1 MELIPRAETA
11 YQTYL
16 GNFRAMS
23 AAYPNAL
30 NAQRT
35 LFMLREQQVEALAA
49 AWRSA
54 VELEGL
60 LLGR

>member
-1 MELIPRAETA
+1 MIPRAEKA

-23 AAYPNAL
+23 AAYPQAL
-30 NAQRT
+30 NAQRN
-35 LFMLREQQVEALAA
+35 LFMLREQYVEALAA
-49 AWRSA
+49 AWRGV
-54 VELEGL
+54 VEVEGL